1 MLPEILEEVAA
12 SGLQMQAALE
22 AEFLGRD
29 RYHGPSPARTPG
41 EPADA
46 WAVFL
51 ADLKD
56 RACPPGAGHDEA
68 HT

>member
-12 SGLQMQAALE
+12 SGAADAGCAGGRV

-29 RYHGPSPARTPG
+29 GYHGVFAG
-41 EPADA
+41 DA

-56 RACPPGAGHDEA
+56 RAWPPGAGHDEA